1 MQSRLQGGRAL
12 VWRAPAAL
20 LVALGLA
27 ACAHDPLDTPVNW
40 WHQLEGGQIAKERP
54 PPPGAD
60 QPYPYLGTIPKKP
73 VVPSASFRET
83 VQTRLTEQRDDTE
96 RLAARTPI
104 VLTPQTVPP
113 PPPKPSG
120 PAPAD
125 TANAS
130 LPGADAPPPKAAA
143 APPTAGGP
151 VAGTVIIAGTPL
163 GSGDGPPIPDAPPP
177 PPTFEGVPAQPAPT
191 PPPPL
196 PAHTTLKLAGDVVLF
211 APGDGTLDP
220 SQTETL
226 KDVAE
231 RRAHGQIAIE
241 GHGETK
247 GDSPGAQADALA
259 LGLKRAQAI
268 ANKLAALNVPKD
280 KIQLSA
286 TAFGRDAAVRLIPCV
301 GTECEKGKEGQGAR
315 PAGPKLR
322 TSP

>member
-1 MQSRLQGGRAL
+1 
-12 VWRAPAAL
+12 L
-20 LVALGLA
+20 LAALGLA

-40 WHQLEGGQIAKERP
+40 WHDLVGGQIAASRP

-60 QPYPYLGTIPKKP
+60 LPYPHLGTIPKKP
-73 VVPSASFRET
+73 EVPSASFRET

-104 VLTPQTVPP
+104 VLPAQSVP
-113 PPPKPSG
+113 PPPKPLG
-120 PAPAD
+120 EPPAD

-130 LPGADAPPPKAAA
+130 LPGADAPPPKP
-143 APPTAGGP
+143 APAPTAAEP
-151 VAGTVIIAGTPL
+151 AAGTVIIAGTPL
-163 GSGDGPPIPDAPPP
+163 GSGDGPPIPEAPPA

-196 PAHTTLKLAGDVVLF
+196 PVHTPLKLAGDLVLF
-211 APGDGTLDP
+211 APGDAVLDP

-241 GHGETK
+241 GHGETQA
-247 GDSPGAQADALA
+247 DSPAAQEAALA

-268 ANKLAALNVPKD
+268 AGKLASLKVPKD
-280 KIQLSA
+280 KMQLSA
-286 TAFGRDAAVRLIPCV
+286 TAFGRDASLRLIPCS
-301 GTECEKGKEGQGAR
+301 GTECEEGKKEGQGAL
-315 PAGPKLR
+315 PPGPKLR
-322 TSP
+322 TGP